1 MALLSG
7 LRGLLYSIS
16 KVAEVPEVPKLAGRE
31 VVGRE
36 MPVTYLGAE
45 RGSVG
50 RARCDVLCTG
60 SRLIAGA
67 KRWAA

>member
-16 KVAEVPEVPKLAGRE
+16 KVAEVPEVPKLA
-31 VVGRE
+31 GRE